1 MATEYNEEEDR
12 AIQQE
17 LTSLKNMNV
26 SALESQQQAL
36 QMIKDGFTTEQIAEA
51 LGYSVDV
58 IRNFTQLKVEVGSP
72 EEVLQES
79 LRTIVSL
86 IPIAEA
92 QYRERPAATF
102 AYTLCGF
109 IESARALI
117 QQADALRDKETVY
130 RNILAKCLQPFCREM
145 IKNMLA
151 EVAVLNSNQ
160 GAHSSDDL
168 KTFST
173 NLGKKF
179 QECYRKSTEDLA
191 LVLGVSASIRTK
203 IISGVDDA

>member
-1 MATEYNEEEDR
+1 MDIYNEAEDR
-12 AIQQE
+12 EVRQE

-26 SALESQQQAL
+26 TAIEAQQQAIRML
-36 QMIKDGFTTEQIAEA
+36 KDGFTVGEIAEA

-58 IRNFTQLKVEVGSP
+58 INNFIQVKVEIGSP

-79 LRTIVSL
+79 LRTIISL

-92 QYRERPAATF
+92 QYRQRPAATF

-117 QQADALRDKETVY
+117 AQADALKDKETVY
-130 RNILAKCLQPFCREM
+130 RNILAKVLQPFCREM
-145 IKNMLA
+145 VKSMLSETA
-151 EVAVLNSNQ
+151 TLNTNTSINE
-160 GAHSSDDL
+160 DDL
-168 KTFST
+168 KLFST

-179 QECYRKSTEDLA
+179 QECYRKSTEDLGV
-191 LVLGVSASIRTK
+191 VLGVSPDARAR
-203 IISGVDDA
+203 IITGSDNEK